1 MTLTCQWRTICEVKQ
16 LIQMM
21 EHRVHKHQPQ
31 TQIRL
36 TLMVRLL
43 FRTPR
48 EVYPVQ
54 LVLLVQVTT
63 DIHNHPTKD
72 WVRRLPSI
80 I

>member
-1 MTLTCQWRTICEVKQ
+1 MTPTYQWKTICKVKQ
-16 LIQMM
+16 LIQTM
-21 EHRVHKHQPQ
+21 EHRVRKHQPQ
-31 TQIRL
+31 TQIC
-36 TLMVRLL
+36 LMVRFL

-63 DIHNHPTKD
+63 GIHNHPTKD